1 MKTNIIQW
9 VYIIRGVDFMDIAA
23 LSMGLSQMQLAQEV
37 GVSVMKMAM
46 ETSEVQVADLTKLME
61 QSVTPHL
68 GGNID
73 ISL

>member
-1 MKTNIIQW
+1 
-9 VYIIRGVDFMDIAA
+9 MDIAA

-37 GVSVMKMAM
+37 GVSVLKMAM
-46 ETSEVQVADLTKLME
+46 ETSEVQVADLTKMME

-68 GGNID
+68 GGNTD

>member
-1 MKTNIIQW
+1 
-9 VYIIRGVDFMDIAA
+9 MDIAT

-37 GVSVMKMAM
+37 GVSVLKMAM
-46 ETSEVQVADLTKLME
+46 ETSEVQAVDLTKLME